1 MIGLAGPI
9 ETGEPD
15 APVAVAP
22 NGQAAM
28 EAVMADQW
36 IHPDRIA
43 DMTRNTG
50 EEDAAYAAGWTISG
64 IATLATI
71 VAVWVFAI

>member
-1 MIGLAGPI
+1 
-9 ETGEPD
+9 
-15 APVAVAP
+15 
-22 NGQAAM
+22 M

-36 IHPDRIA
+36 IHPDRAVDI
-43 DMTRNTG
+43 TRDTG

>member
-1 MIGLAGPI
+1 MEIFAWNQMGPSRLYC
-9 ETGEPD
+9 
-15 APVAVAP
+15 
-22 NGQAAM
+22 NGRAAM

-36 IHPDRIA
+36 IHPDRA
-43 DMTRNTG
+43 VDKPRDTG
-50 EEDAAYAAGWTISG
+50 EDAAYAAGWTISG

>member
-1 MIGLAGPI
+1 
-9 ETGEPD
+9 
-15 APVAVAP
+15 
-22 NGQAAM
+22 M

-36 IHPDRIA
+36 IHADRPVE
-43 DMTRNTG
+43 MVRETG
-50 EEDAAYAAGWTISG
+50 EDEAAYAVGWTISG

>member
-1 MIGLAGPI
+1 
-9 ETGEPD
+9 
-15 APVAVAP
+15 
-22 NGQAAM
+22 M

-36 IHPDRIA
+36 IHPDRPV
-43 DMTRNTG
+43 DMTRDTG
-50 EEDAAYAAGWTISG
+50 EEDTAYAAGWTISG